1 MKKKLKKI
9 FHVVIDVLVILVL
22 IISIITVIM
31 ALTSKAT
38 NGVPSIFGKAVIGVK
53 TDSMNGDKPDSFSAN
68 DLLLC
73 DYVGSSNENNYKEGD
88 VISFY
93 QDVTGTGG
101 KELVTHRIYK
111 INEDGSFLTKGDNNS
126 TYDQDPTNA
135 VVFGNIHYY
144 DVEAVYRGT
153 KIPFVG
159 GFINLLQT
167 QIGFFW
173 CVLFP
178 MILFFIY
185 QAVRVVLNAMAYSK
199 EKGMQQAKL
208 AVENADLT
216 EEQKAKAIAEYLAS
230 QKGEPTEEEPA
241 EPAAEDSA
249 EASTEEITDADGETP
264 EE

>member
-1 MKKKLKKI
+1 MKKTLKKI
-9 FHVVIDVLVILVL
+9 FHVVVDVLVILVL
-22 IISIITVIM
+22 VVSVITLIM

-38 NGVPSIFGKAVIGVK
+38 NGVPSVFGKAVIGVK

-73 DYVGSSNENNYKEGD
+73 DYVGSSQKNNYKEGD
-88 VISFY
+88 VITFY
-93 QDVTGTGG
+93 QDVDGNGEN
-101 KELVTHRIYK
+101 ELVTHRIYK

-135 VVFGNIHYY
+135 VVFGNVNYY
-144 DVEAVYRGT
+144 DVQAIYHGT
-153 KIPFVG
+153 KIPFIG

-173 CVLFP
+173 CILFP

-185 QAVRVVLNAMAYSK
+185 QAVRVILNAMAYSK

-208 AVENADLT
+208 AVENAELT

-230 QKGEPTEEEPA
+230 QNGKPAEEEPA
-241 EPAAEDSA
+241 EPSAEQPA
-249 EASTEEITDADGETP
+249 EASTEDITDADGETP